1 MVSSSTVPL
10 MVLWRDVFI
19 KEKEDWLLRFEQI
32 SSVET
37 DSSELLRPAHMRP
50 ADIRR
55 AVNAAI
61 IQSFLFSLQN
71 FIPYPSFKRQL
82 PAALP
87 QF

>member
-37 DSSELLRPAHMRP
+37 DSSELLRPAHRRP
-50 ADIRR
+50 AAARR
-55 AVNAAI
+55 TVSAAI

-71 FIPYPSFKRQL
+71 FILHPSSKRQ
-82 PAALP
+82 PPEALP
-87 QF
+87 QL